1 MSARSQRRLRATM
14 LTFCAGVLTLA
25 GCGESGGE
33 EPTGL
38 DEATASTPGTE
49 PSADPTATPT
59 DEPTDEPA
67 GPTEHAFPEAG
78 VTIVTPPPSGPAEEA
93 ALATYVEFAREWRWS
108 LAEVRLSEQLVGLAV
123 ATVVDGVERS
133 LDYQVD
139 NGIRYGGQMVIT
151 PVVEESSDTLVVLGG
166 CVDGS
171 DVVLIDDGEERVPE
185 GVDQHPVIPLRAV
198 LANDGN
204 GWRVNENTLDEDASC

>member
-1 MSARSQRRLRATM
+1 MLAHPPRRFRATL
-14 LTFCAGVLTLA
+14 LTLCAGVLTLA

-38 DEATASTPGTE
+38 DEATT
-49 PSADPTATPT
+49 SATTTPTATDEATAT
-59 DEPTDEPA
+59 DEPTEA

-78 VTIVTPPPSGPAEEA
+78 VTIVTPPPSGPAEAA

-108 LAEVRLSEQLVGLAV
+108 LGEVRLSEQLAGLA
-123 ATVVDGVERS
+123 AAPVVDGVESS
-133 LDYQVD
+133 LEYQVD

-171 DVVLIDDGEERVPE
+171 EVVLIDDGEERAPD
-185 GVDQHPVIPLRAV
+185 GVDQHPVIPMHAV
-198 LANDGN
+198 LANDGG
-204 GWRVNENTLDEDASC
+204 GWRVNENTLDEDESC

>member
-1 MSARSQRRLRATM
+1 MV
-14 LTFCAGVLTLA
+14 CALALTLA
-25 GCGESGGE
+25 GCGETGGE

-38 DEATASTPGTE
+38 SDATTTAPEGPATTPAGE
-49 PSADPTATPT
+49 PS
-59 DEPTDEPA
+59 EPPP

-78 VTIVTPPPSGPAEEA
+78 VTIVTPPPGGPAEEA
-93 ALATYVEFAREWRWS
+93 ALAAYVEFAREWRWS
-108 LAEVRLSEQLVGLAV
+108 LAEVRLSEQLAALAV
-123 ATVVDGVERS
+123 GPVIESVQRS

-151 PVVEESSDTLVVLGG
+151 PVVEESSDALVVLGG

-171 DVVLIDDGEERVPE
+171 EVVLIDDGEERAPDGLDE
-185 GVDQHPVIPLRAV
+185 NPVIPMRV
-198 LANDGN
+198 VVANDGH